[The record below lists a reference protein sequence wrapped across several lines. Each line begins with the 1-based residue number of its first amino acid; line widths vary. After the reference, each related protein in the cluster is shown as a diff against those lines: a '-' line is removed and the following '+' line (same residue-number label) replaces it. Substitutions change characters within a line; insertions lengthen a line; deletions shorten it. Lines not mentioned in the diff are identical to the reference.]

1 MRVASAPAVLLL
13 AGAGLAAGALSLSA
27 QRPTLGPGA
36 RQFVSVDAPVVAI
49 RGVRVIDGTGAPARA
64 DQTVVIRDGRIGP
77 VGPSASVTVPS
88 GAQVIDGAGKSVFP
102 GLIGLHNHSYYTT
115 AGRVVQSSFTA
126 PLLYLASGVTTIRT
140 TGANNPYAELNLK
153 RTIDQ
158 WAFAGPDM
166 FITGPYITGPGGGL
180 GSAMLGVSNEQ
191 EARRVV
197 AYWAQEGVSWLKF
210 YTTINRAAMKA
221 AIDEAHRHGLKF
233 TGHLCSV
240 PYREAVAMGID
251 ALEHGL
257 FANSDYDGTRKPDEC
272 SPNLMSSFAGLN
284 IEGPEVQATFKAMI
298 DRQVALTSTLVVYEL
313 FVPNRPPLEQR
324 VLDAMSTDARNEYLT
339 ARARIAESPNAGI
352 PLEIFKKGME
362 YELAFARAGGL
373 LTSGVDP
380 TGNGGALFGYGDQ
393 RNLELLVEAG
403 FTPVEAIQI
412 GSANGAKALGI
423 YDRTGSI
430 EVGKVAD
437 LVLVTGSPDQRIA
450 DIKNV
455 ETVFRQGV
463 GFDSAKM
470 IAAVRGLVGA
480 R

>member
-1 MRVASAPAVLLL
+1 MRQPVTAATLVLSAALAVPAPS
-13 AGAGLAAGALSLSA
+13 AA
-27 QRPTLGPGA
+27 QRPQPGPAA
-36 RQFVSVDAPVVAI
+36 RQYISVSAPVVAI
-49 RGVRVIDGTGAPARA
+49 RGVRVIDGTGAPARSGQA
-64 DQTVVIRDGRIGP
+64 VVIRDGRIAA
-77 VGPSASVTVPS
+77 VGPDASVAVPA
-88 GAQVIDGAGKSVFP
+88 GAQVIDGAGKSVIP
-102 GLIGLHNHSYYTT
+102 GLVGLHNHSYYTT

-126 PLLYLASGVTTIRT
+126 PMLYLASGVTTIRT

-153 RTIDQ
+153 RSVDS
-158 WAFAGPDM
+158 WSVPGPEM
-166 FITGPYITGPGGGL
+166 FITGPYITGPGGGP
-180 GSAMLGVSNEQ
+180 GSAMLGVSNEE

-210 YTTINRAAMKA
+210 YTTISRAAMKA

-240 PYREAVAMGID
+240 PYREAVALGID

-257 FANSDYDGTRKPDEC
+257 FANSDYDATRRPDEC
-272 SPNLMSSFAGLN
+272 SPNLMGSFAALDMDS
-284 IEGPEVQATFKAMI
+284 PQVQATFREMI
-298 DRQVALTSTLVVYEL
+298 ARNVALTSTLVVYEL

-324 VLDAMSTDARNEYLT
+324 VLDAMSPDARSEYLT
-339 ARARIAESPNAGI
+339 ARARIAENPGAGI
-352 PLEIFKKGME
+352 PLDIFRKGMAW
-362 YELAFARAGGL
+362 ELAFARAGGL
-373 LTSGVDP
+373 LASGVDP

-403 FTPVEAIQI
+403 FTPVEAITI

-430 EVGKVAD
+430 EVGKAAD
-437 LVLVTGSPDQRIA
+437 LVLVTGAPDQRIA

-455 ETVFRQGV
+455 ETVFRQGF